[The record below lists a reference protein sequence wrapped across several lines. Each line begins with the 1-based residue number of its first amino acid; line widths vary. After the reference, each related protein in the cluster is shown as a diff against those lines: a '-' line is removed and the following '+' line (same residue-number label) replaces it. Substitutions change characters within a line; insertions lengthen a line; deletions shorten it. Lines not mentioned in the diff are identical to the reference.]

1 MSAGL
6 ELERPFDPVDRE
18 TWRELVDR
26 DRAGASFDGL
36 RTRLP
41 GGLVV
46 EPLYDESDLPVA
58 PPGRPGAPPYVRG
71 ARAEASF
78 RLLHSV
84 AASDAVAMA
93 EAAAR
98 GRGLSA
104 DAAHLD
110 AGACAA
116 LDEATVGALAPAV
129 LEPGADALAWI
140 AAAAAT
146 VGLEVRF
153 DPLAALARDGAL
165 PYGADAAFRWLAEL
179 APGGRPVLVDATV
192 HHDAGAPAPDELGFA
207 LATGVAYLRAL
218 GDAGHPLADA
228 PRRFVFAF
236 ACDTDVFLTV
246 AKLRAARLCWSKV
259 LRATGIDGEGHG
271 MWISARESARAR
283 TRLEPLVGS
292 LRSTAAAFG
301 AMVGGAEE
309 VLLRPYRAAP
319 EGERLAITTQHVLRA
334 ESHLERVTDPAGGS
348 YHVEALTETLARAAW
363 SVLGE
368 VEAAGG
374 ALAML
379 TGGATAARHAA
390 SAAAH
395 LERVR
400 SRRLGRVGVNRYAA
414 AEDPDAVSE
423 GPVVTPAIAEE
434 RAEKPVRDAFRGAA
448 LGELG
453 AAIRKARPSV
463 AVLRNE
469 LRRVGEPL
477 TAPPLV
483 PLREAAPFES
493 LRDRAAALDASR
505 RDVLVIGVGDLRT
518 VKPRMDFAREALL
531 VGGLR
536 VEVLDPSAEAPA
548 LTSAPPTVVVCA
560 TVPLAPLVERARA
573 AGATQVLVA
582 GPDEDGSGVDGRLH
596 RDMDAA
602 GVLGEVLDR
611 LEAAR

>member
-1 MSAGL
+1 MPEEL

-36 RTRLP
+36 RARLP
-41 GGLVV
+41 GGIVV
-46 EPLYDESDLPVA
+46 EPLYDESDLPDA

-71 ARAEASF
+71 ARAEASS
-78 RLLHSV
+78 RLLH
-84 AASDAVAMA
+84 AVAGPDATAIA

-104 DAAHLD
+104 EAAHLD
-110 AGACAA
+110 ALACAA
-116 LDEATVGALAPAV
+116 LDEAAVGALAPAV
-129 LEPGADALAWI
+129 LEPGADALAWHGVV
-140 AAAAAT
+140 AAT
-146 VGLEVRF
+146 RDLELRF
-153 DPLAALARDGAL
+153 DPFGALARDGAL
-165 PYGADAAFRWLAEL
+165 PYGADAALRWLAEL
-179 APGGRPVLVDATV
+179 APSGRPVLVDATV

-236 ACDTDVFLTV
+236 ACDPDVFLTV

-259 LRATGIDGEGHG
+259 LRATGIDGDGHG
-271 MWISARESARAR
+271 MWISARESARTR

-292 LRSTAAAFG
+292 LRSTTAAFG
-301 AMVGGAEE
+301 AMIGGADE

-319 EGERLAITTQHVLRA
+319 EGERLAITTQHILRA

-348 YHVEALTETLARAAW
+348 YHVEALTDALARAAW

-400 SRRLGRVGVNRYAA
+400 SRRVGRVGINRYAA
-414 AEDPDAVSE
+414 AEDPGAAQESSL
-423 GPVVTPAIAEE
+423 PAPAIAED
-434 RAEKPVRDAFRGAA
+434 RAEKAVRDAFRGAPR
-448 LGELG
+448 GEL
-453 AAIRKARPSV
+453 ASAIRRARPRV
-463 AVLRNE
+463 PVLRNE
-469 LRRVGEPL
+469 LRRHGAPL

-483 PLREAAPFES
+483 PLREAAPFEV
-493 LRDRAAALDASR
+493 LRDRAAALDALR
-505 RDVLVIGVGDLRT
+505 REVLAVGVGDLRT

-536 VEVLDPSAEAPA
+536 VEVRDPATEAPA
-548 LTSAPPTVVVCA
+548 LAAAPPTVVVCA

-602 GVLGEVLDR
+602 AVLGELLDR